1 MFYLEGRKSCY
12 VIVLCGIFSVL
23 DFVDLLAEDFG
34 SILYF
39 LHTVRISTML
49 QLNSPWKAGIWTKVV
64 DLACTP
70 ADNKRPPQALAGPLK
85 PLKCSQKA
93 EFFCASRH

>member
-12 VIVLCGIFSVL
+12 VIVLCGIFSV

-49 QLNSPWKAGIWTKVV
+49 QLNSPWKAGIWTKMV
-64 DLACTP
+64 DLACRSWTYKYP
-70 ADNKRPPQALAGPLK
+70 KIPINGRTSNSFRAA
-85 PLKCSQKA
+85 QKVT
-93 EFFCASRH
+93 